1 MNFQSCVGLCE
12 GVVCKDDGDVS
23 VCKDARDN
31 KDGLQLWP
39 RFISFSLPTEA
50 EHAAGVNAMCCSQ
63 LVTCVLGRPSAEPDI
78 WGTLHT
84 KNSVTS
90 G

>member
-39 RFISFSLPTEA
+39 HFISFSLPTEA
-50 EHAAGVNAMCCSQ
+50 VHAAGVNA
-63 LVTCVLGRPSAEPDI
+63 VLFSACYLCFRQ
-78 WGTLHT
+78 T
-84 KNSVTS
+84 
-90 G
+90 